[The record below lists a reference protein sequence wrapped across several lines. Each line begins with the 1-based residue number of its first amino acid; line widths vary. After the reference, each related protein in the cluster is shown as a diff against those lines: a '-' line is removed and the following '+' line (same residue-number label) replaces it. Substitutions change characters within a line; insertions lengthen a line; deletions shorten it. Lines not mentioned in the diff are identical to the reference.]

1 MYHNYAYFSPSTW
14 WSSFIVKNGRNRFLH
29 PHKEQKIASFIV
41 NACVNM
47 VSLNMRFI
55 CTGWEPRGN
64 AKLTKHFLLFPLNY
78 KKSHHYITVFCI
90 IHINKDV
97 VYCCVTSETF
107 IKEVLD
113 DVVFCCLASETF
125 IRAVLDDVVFC
136 CVTSEAFIR
145 EVLDDVVFCCV
156 TSETVVSRGKR
167 YIINDV
173 TRNRLKNCI
182 DKIQMCH
189 TLIVR

>member
-1 MYHNYAYFSPSTW
+1 
-14 WSSFIVKNGRNRFLH
+14 
-29 PHKEQKIASFIV
+29 
-41 NACVNM
+41 M

-113 DVVFCCLASETF
+113 DVVFCCLTSETFIREVLDDVVCCCVTSETFIREVLDDVVFCCVTSETF

-136 CVTSEAFIR
+136 CVTLEAFIR